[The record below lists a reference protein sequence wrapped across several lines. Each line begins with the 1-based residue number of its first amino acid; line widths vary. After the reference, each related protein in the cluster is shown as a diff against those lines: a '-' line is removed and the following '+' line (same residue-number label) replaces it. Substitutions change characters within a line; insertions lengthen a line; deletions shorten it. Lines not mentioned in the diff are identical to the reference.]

1 MFLLYEYL
9 ESIREEFIDLKV
21 TERVSSIIQL
31 EEMLTN
37 IRDTSKYRFLVKDSG
52 DGHLDFKARRLNI
65 AYHIF
70 YIFVKAGVNDNGSRL
85 TAKREAMIMGIK
97 IIDRMRADSEDFG
110 DPTHGLDDSRV
121 DYGEIGPIGN
131 NYYGYSFGFTIEQS
145 FSKL

>member
-9 ESIREEFIDLKV
+9 ESIIEAVPEVKV
-21 TERVSSIIQL
+21 VERVSSIIQL

-37 IRDTSKYRFLVKDSG
+37 IRENPRCRLLIKDSG
-52 DGHLDFKARRLNI
+52 DGHLDFKDHRLNT

-70 YIFVKAGVNDNGSRL
+70 YIFLKANVNDHSSRMN
-85 TAKREAMIMGIK
+85 AKREAMSIGIK
-97 IIDRMRADSEDFG
+97 LIDRMRADSEDFG
-110 DPTHGLDDSRV
+110 MQTYGFDDSRV

-131 NYYGYSFGFTIEQS
+131 NYYGYSFGFTIKQG